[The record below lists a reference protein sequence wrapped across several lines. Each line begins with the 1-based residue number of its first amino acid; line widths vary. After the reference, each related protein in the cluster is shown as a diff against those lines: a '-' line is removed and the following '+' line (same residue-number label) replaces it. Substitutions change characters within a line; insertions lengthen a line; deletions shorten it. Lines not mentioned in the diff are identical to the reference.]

1 MQHDSCS
8 IQSYIEAKAN
18 FYIIFQKEFV
28 PLAEETVIEFVPILY
43 MLGFGLV
50 AAIPALIISRLLSP
64 RRRLNPI
71 KFLPME

>member
-1 MQHDSCS
+1 MQHDNCS

-50 AAIPALIISRLLSP
+50 AADTRTSH
-64 RRRLNPI
+64 
-71 KFLPME
+71 F